1 MWNFIIYAGAGSD
14 ITNSVDEPDNQRS
27 LKTVTTIHNLCGVYL
42 ETVMSMS
49 QAHSKSSCNSSA
61 EA

>member
-27 LKTVTTIHNLCGVYL
+27 LKTFVRQLLWVDSYYNL
-42 ETVMSMS
+42 
-49 QAHSKSSCNSSA
+49 
-61 EA
+61 